1 MGLLLIEASRSRA
14 DRLPPAALGGRL
26 SLHAI
31 HVSAG
36 WVAWASTSRHSDSAN
51 QVLLPSQKEAG
62 VQRAAPAGHL
72 LSFRRLLKGKSEK
85 EKVPSKL
92 PSCTAPTTFRRMV
105 ARGQKPKSKISS
117 LSCTQKLPRA
127 VLARGNQLYF
137 IFCAQAST
145 KAVNRLFAT
154 LSPRP
159 RISGCHCTPITNFLP
174 G

>member
-1 MGLLLIEASRSRA
+1 MGLLLVETSRSRA

-92 PSCTAPTTFRRMV
+92 PFRTVPGSRPPEGCRV
-105 ARGQKPKSKISS
+105 ARTEK
-117 LSCTQKLPRA
+117 
-127 VLARGNQLYF
+127 
-137 IFCAQAST
+137 
-145 KAVNRLFAT
+145 
-154 LSPRP
+154 
-159 RISGCHCTPITNFLP
+159 
-174 G
+174 